1 MEGVAVVI
9 ELSEEH
15 EIFRRT
21 VREFCEREARPL
33 VEEAEAQRRF
43 PREKLLPA
51 MAGPGFF
58 RIRVAPEDGGAGGD
72 ALMQCLFA
80 EELARVC
87 GGFAVSVLPS
97 VVGPE
102 LLIRLASEEQREQW
116 LEPLMSGRAL
126 AAIALTEPDAG
137 SDVMGIRTVAR
148 NEGEHWVL
156 DGTKTFITNGPSADL
171 FLVAAVL
178 AEMADRHGMERA
190 AGLSLFLVPG
200 DAAGLQRARR
210 LDKLG
215 MHSSETGELVFDG
228 CRVPASSRLGGQKA
242 NLLALMKVLDH
253 SRMYV
258 ASISLGLAQAAFDA
272 SCAYAKARKTFGK
285 PIGQHQAIAFKLARM
300 ATDID
305 AARLLVQRAADPP
318 RAGQALHE
326 GGLDGEAVRHRDR
339 GARHERGGAD
349 PRRLR
354 LHDRAAGRAL
364 FPRRQGGHDLGGDL
378 GDPAPPHRARARLRV
393 VRFRP
398 RIGATVDSLVGCAL
412 RGGQC

>member
-1 MEGVAVVI
+1 MI

-33 VEEAEAQRRF
+33 VEEAEAQQRF
-43 PREKLLPA
+43 PREKLLAA
-51 MAGPGFF
+51 MAGLGFF

-72 ALMQCLFA
+72 ALMQCLFG

-102 LLIRLASEEQREQW
+102 LLVRLASEEQREQW

-148 NEGEHWVL
+148 MEDEHWVL

-200 DAAGLQRARR
+200 DAPGLRRARR

-215 MHSSETGELVFDG
+215 MHSSETGELVLDG
-228 CRVPASSRLGGQKA
+228 CRVPASSRLGQKA

-258 ASISLGLAQAAFDA
+258 ASISLGLAQAAFEA
-272 SCAYAKARKTFGK
+272 SCEYARERKSFGK
-285 PIGQHQAIAFKLARM
+285 AIGQHQAIAFKLARM
-300 ATDID
+300 ATDIN
-305 AARLLVQRAADPP
+305 AARLLVRRAA
-318 RAGQALHE
+318 ALHE
-326 GGLDGEAVRHRDR
+326 RGRRCTKEVSMAKLFATETAVRVTGEAVQIHGGYGYMTELPVERYFRDAKV
-339 GARHERGGAD
+339 GTIWEGTSEIQHLLIARE
-349 PRRLR
+349 
-354 LHDRAAGRAL
+354 
-364 FPRRQGGHDLGGDL
+364 LGF
-378 GDPAPPHRARARLRV
+378 V
-393 VRFRP
+393 
-398 RIGATVDSLVGCAL
+398 S
-412 RGGQC
+412 

>member
-1 MEGVAVVI
+1 MTGDAREAEVGVI

-33 VEEAEAQRRF
+33 VEQAEAQRRF

-51 MAGPGFF
+51 MASPGFF

-116 LEPLMSGRAL
+116 LERLMSGRAL

-137 SDVMGIRTVAR
+137 SDVMGIRTIAR

-200 DAAGLQRARR
+200 DAVGLQRTRR
-210 LDKLG
+210 LEKLG

-258 ASISLGLAQAAFDA
+258 ASISLGLAQAAFEA
-272 SCAYAKARKTFGK
+272 SCSYAKERKTFGK

-305 AARLLVQRAADPP
+305 AARLLVQRAA
-318 RAGQALHE
+318 ALHE
-326 GGLDGEAVRHRDR
+326 RGRRCTKEVSMAKLFATETALRVTGEAVQIHGGYGYMTELPVERYFRDAKV
-339 GARHERGGAD
+339 GTIWEGTSEIQHLLIARE
-349 PRRLR
+349 
-354 LHDRAAGRAL
+354 
-364 FPRRQGGHDLGGDL
+364 LGF
-378 GDPAPPHRARARLRV
+378 V
-393 VRFRP
+393 
-398 RIGATVDSLVGCAL
+398 S
-412 RGGQC
+412 

>member
-1 MEGVAVVI
+1 
-9 ELSEEH
+9 
-15 EIFRRT
+15 
-21 VREFCEREARPL
+21 
-33 VEEAEAQRRF
+33 
-43 PREKLLPA
+43 
-51 MAGPGFF
+51 
-58 RIRVAPEDGGAGGD
+58 
-72 ALMQCLFA
+72 MQCLFA

-116 LEPLMSGRAL
+116 LEKLISGSAL

-137 SDVMGIRTVAR
+137 SDVMGIRTIAR

-178 AEMADRHGMERA
+178 AEMADRHGIERA

-200 DAAGLQRARR
+200 DAPGLQRACR
-210 LDKLG
+210 LEKLG

-258 ASISLGLAQAAFDA
+258 ASISLGLAQAAFEA
-272 SCAYAKARKTFGK
+272 SCAYAKERKTFGK
-285 PIGQHQAIAFKLARM
+285 PIGQHQAIALQARRAWPPTSTRRACSCGAPPAPEAGSFGAPKEVSMEKLF
-300 ATDID
+300 ATET
-305 AARLLVQRAADPP
+305 AVRVT
-318 RAGQALHE
+318 
-326 GGLDGEAVRHRDR
+326 GEAVQIHGGYGYMSELPVERYFRDAKV
-339 GARHERGGAD
+339 GTIWEGTSEIQHLLIARE
-349 PRRLR
+349 
-354 LHDRAAGRAL
+354 
-364 FPRRQGGHDLGGDL
+364 LGF
-378 GDPAPPHRARARLRV
+378 V
-393 VRFRP
+393 
-398 RIGATVDSLVGCAL
+398 S
-412 RGGQC
+412 

>member
-1 MEGVAVVI
+1 MTGDAREAEVGVI

-33 VEEAEAQRRF
+33 VEQAEAQRRF

-51 MAGPGFF
+51 MASPGFF

-116 LEPLMSGRAL
+116 LERLMSGGAL

-137 SDVMGIRTVAR
+137 SDVMGIRTIAR

-200 DAAGLQRARR
+200 DAVGLQRTRR
-210 LDKLG
+210 LEKLG

-258 ASISLGLAQAAFDA
+258 ASISLGLAQAAFEA
-272 SCAYAKARKTFGK
+272 SCSYAKERKTFGK

-305 AARLLVQRAADPP
+305 AARLLVQRAA
-318 RAGQALHE
+318 ALHE
-326 GGLDGEAVRHRDR
+326 RGRRCTKEVSMAKLFATETALRVTGEAVQIHGGYGYMTELPVERYFRDAKV
-339 GARHERGGAD
+339 GTIWEGTSEIQHLLIARE
-349 PRRLR
+349 
-354 LHDRAAGRAL
+354 
-364 FPRRQGGHDLGGDL
+364 LGF
-378 GDPAPPHRARARLRV
+378 V
-393 VRFRP
+393 
-398 RIGATVDSLVGCAL
+398 S
-412 RGGQC
+412 